1 MKIVN
6 ESDITFIVQGGV
18 SDSDSLTRC
27 IQSINK
33 HFPNSKIILSTWKG
47 SDCKKYDIDN
57 LVLSDDT
64 KIVEYFYKNS
74 NILNN
79 INRQIISSKNGL
91 KKSKTK
97 YSVKLR
103 TDIVFESNKLL
114 KILGG
119 LKANKCKH
127 FDLKAEIITP
137 VDLCINPEKS
147 KLLFHFNDWV
157 IGGLTEDVIKIFE
170 IPLMS
175 KKDLIYFKDK
185 NLNVKK
191 IYTLINWYKDN
202 IQYYIHKK
210 FLLPRFTPEQY
221 IFKFIVLKK
230 IKNNFSDTFFIDKKH
245 LNIHKLFFDNC
256 ISKNNLS
263 DIGVK
268 NCKHIFNIFTD
279 RTIFYTKSQIENK
292 YYDFKFFIFKF
303 IGFIKLFLNNVLFG
317 YYPVIRDFYYKLI
330 KYVDL

>member
-1 MKIVN
+1 MNIVN
-6 ESDITFIVQGGV
+6 ESDLTFVVQGGV
-18 SDSDSLTRC
+18 GDSDSLTRC
-27 IQSINK
+27 IQSIK
-33 HFPNSKIILSTWKG
+33 KYFPNSKIILSTWKG
-47 SDCKKYDIDN
+47 SDCKKYNVDK

-64 KIVEYFYKNS
+64 NIVEYFYKNQ

-103 TDIVFESNKLL
+103 TDMVFKSNKLL
-114 KILGG
+114 KIIGG
-119 LKANKCKH
+119 LKTIKCKY
-127 FDLKAEIITP
+127 FDLKSEIITP
-137 VDLCINPEKS
+137 VDLCINPDKS
-147 KLLFHFNDWV
+147 MLLYHFNDWI
-157 IGGLTEDVIKIFE
+157 IGGLTEDLKKIFD

-175 KKDLIYFKDK
+175 KKDLVYFKDR
-185 NLNVKK
+185 NFNIKK
-191 IYTLINWYKDN
+191 IYTFKNWSEDN
-202 IQYYIHKK
+202 IQYNIHKK

-221 IFKFIVLKK
+221 IYKFIVLKK
-230 IKNNFSDTFFIDKKH
+230 IKNNFTDTFFIDNNH

-268 NCKHIFNIFTD
+268 NCKHIFNILTD

-292 YYDFKFFIFKF
+292 FYDFKFYIYKF
-303 IGFIKLFLNNVLFG
+303 LGLIKLLLNNVLFG

-330 KYVDL
+330 K